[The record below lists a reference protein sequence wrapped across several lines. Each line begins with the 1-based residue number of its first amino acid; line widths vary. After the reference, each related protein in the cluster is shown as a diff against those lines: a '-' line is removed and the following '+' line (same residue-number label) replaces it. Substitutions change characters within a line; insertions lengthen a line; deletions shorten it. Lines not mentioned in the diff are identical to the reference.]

1 MEKRKKFMLSE
12 SEIPRKWYN
21 IVADM
26 PNKPQPLINP
36 ETRQPLAAKD
46 LYPLFAEELCRQ
58 EFNETESWIECFETV
73 QRLLAEVVFGVLN
86 DARKKRK
93 DEIVELADAHS
104 DIQPQ
109 DDPPELPTA
118 KKRGNGKRP
127 AGALTV
133 KQLRYMG
140 YLYRKLGEEPEY
152 DEISSLTQSQ
162 ATVRIKEL
170 EQRVNG

>member
-1 MEKRKKFMLSE
+1 MALCCEDAIRIAILIEPSAFGYTHAEVNPMLMYTL
-12 SEIPRKWYN
+12 RR
-21 IVADM
+21 DD
-26 PNKPQPLINP
+26 P
-36 ETRQPLAAKD
+36 EFFD
-46 LYPLFAEELCRQ
+46 LS
-58 EFNETESWIECFETV
+58 ETESWIECFETV

-86 DARKKRK
+86 DAKKKRK
-93 DEIVELADAHS
+93 DEIVELAEAHS
-104 DIQPQ
+104 DISPQ
-109 DDPPELPTA
+109 DEPPELPTA

-133 KQLRYMG
+133 KQLRYVG